1 LKEKNWNIFSLTFH
15 TFHQRAYMLQHQQS
29 QRAVLLSQRFAFC
42 TTTGDSRRR
51 RNASLFISREKTK
64 RNSSSS
70 SSSSEIRKMKASAS
84 SNVGDDVVPEARKP
98 GVASD
103 EEMKAFLEKNKG
115 KKVTVVDSRNP
126 DFTVE
131 PFDETYGK
139 ADGPFPIADCGTE
152 KRPNAVNL
160 PFDREKKALSGFEDS
175 MFSEKDAPIITH
187 CGGGGRG
194 QKSKEWLEAKGFTNV
209 INGGGPQ
216 VTALWDM
223 FGSL

>member
-1 LKEKNWNIFSLTFH
+1 
-15 TFHQRAYMLQHQQS
+15 M
-29 QRAVLLSQRFAFC
+29 
-42 TTTGDSRRR
+42 
-51 RNASLFISREKTK
+51 FISREKTK
-64 RNSSSS
+64 SSA
-70 SSSSEIRKMKASAS
+70 RKEMKASAS
-84 SNVGDDVVPEARKP
+84 SNDGDGDVVPEARKP

-103 EEMKAFLEKNKG
+103 EEMRAFLEKNRG
-115 KKVTVVDSRNP
+115 KRVTVVDSRNP

-139 ADGPFPIADCGTE
+139 ADGPFPIADCGTG

>member
-1 LKEKNWNIFSLTFH
+1 
-15 TFHQRAYMLQHQQS
+15 
-29 QRAVLLSQRFAFC
+29 
-42 TTTGDSRRR
+42 
-51 RNASLFISREKTK
+51 
-64 RNSSSS
+64 
-70 SSSSEIRKMKASAS
+70 MKASAS
-84 SNVGDDVVPEARKP
+84 SNDGDGDVVPEEARKP

-103 EEMKAFLEKNKG
+103 EEMRAFLEKNRG

>member
-1 LKEKNWNIFSLTFH
+1 
-15 TFHQRAYMLQHQQS
+15 
-29 QRAVLLSQRFAFC
+29 
-42 TTTGDSRRR
+42 
-51 RNASLFISREKTK
+51 LFISREKTK
-64 RNSSSS
+64 SSA
-70 SSSSEIRKMKASAS
+70 RKEMKASAS
-84 SNVGDDVVPEARKP
+84 SNDGDGDVVPEARKP

-103 EEMKAFLEKNKG
+103 EEMRAFLEKNRG

-216 VTALWDM
+216 ITALWDM

>member
-1 LKEKNWNIFSLTFH
+1 
-15 TFHQRAYMLQHQQS
+15 M
-29 QRAVLLSQRFAFC
+29 
-42 TTTGDSRRR
+42 
-51 RNASLFISREKTK
+51 
-64 RNSSSS
+64 
-70 SSSSEIRKMKASAS
+70 
-84 SNVGDDVVPEARKP
+84 
-98 GVASD
+98 
-103 EEMKAFLEKNKG
+103 
-115 KKVTVVDSRNP
+115 TVVDSRNP

-152 KRPNAVNL
+152 KRPDAVNL

>member
-1 LKEKNWNIFSLTFH
+1 
-15 TFHQRAYMLQHQQS
+15 
-29 QRAVLLSQRFAFC
+29 
-42 TTTGDSRRR
+42 
-51 RNASLFISREKTK
+51 
-64 RNSSSS
+64 
-70 SSSSEIRKMKASAS
+70 MKASAS
-84 SNVGDDVVPEARKP
+84 SDGGDVVVPEEARKP

-131 PFDETYGK
+131 PSDETYGK

-160 PFDREKKALSGFEDS
+160 PFDR
-175 MFSEKDAPIITH
+175 EKDAPIITH

>member
-1 LKEKNWNIFSLTFH
+1 
-15 TFHQRAYMLQHQQS
+15 M
-29 QRAVLLSQRFAFC
+29 
-42 TTTGDSRRR
+42 
-51 RNASLFISREKTK
+51 FISREKT
-64 RNSSSS
+64 NSSA
-70 SSSSEIRKMKASAS
+70 RKEMKASAF
-84 SNVGDDVVPEARKP
+84 SNDGDGDVVPEARKP

-103 EEMKAFLEKNKG
+103 EEMRAFLEKNRG
-115 KKVTVVDSRNP
+115 KRVTVVDSRNP

-194 QKSKEWLEAKGFTNV
+194 QKAKEALEAMGYSNV
-209 INGGGPQ
+209 VNGGGPA
-216 VTALWDM
+216 VAELWTK